1 MLMCAEN
8 ATNRLFAYCAVKSFL
23 PQWTQREQRIFCITA
38 PAGKKFTE
46 PGALAPVLPHRALF
60 VL

>member
-1 MLMCAEN
+1 MTAE
-8 ATNRLFAYCAVKSFL
+8 LFYGYV
-23 PQWTQREQRIFCITA
+23 TA